1 MKKIITTI
9 ALLSVLGTLAV
20 SCQKE
25 NDSVQTPIEAE
36 SSTIYKICYSI
47 DGKSYRITLVGD
59 ETWRDFLNR
68 MLALA
73 EEGHRVSFRNENASS
88 QDALTKEVITY
99 TTNDHDDAYT
109 WADKMSNAG
118 YLVNVEYDRETGKY
132 TCTAI
137 K

>member
-1 MKKIITTI
+1 
-9 ALLSVLGTLAV
+9 
-20 SCQKE
+20 
-25 NDSVQTPIEAE
+25 
-36 SSTIYKICYSI
+36 
-47 DGKSYRITLVGD
+47 
-59 ETWRDFLNR
+59 

-109 WADKMSNAG
+109 WAEKKLNEG
-118 YLVNVEYDRETGKY
+118 YEVTVEYDRETGKY

>member
-1 MKKIITTI
+1 MKRTITTI
-9 ALLSVLGTLAV
+9 ALLAVLGTLAV

-47 DGKSYRITLVGD
+47 DGKVYRITLVGD
-59 ETWRDFLNR
+59 DTWHDFLNR

-109 WADKMSNAG
+109 WAEKKLNEG
-118 YLVNVEYDRETGKY
+118 YEVTVEYDRETGKY

>member
-25 NDSVQTPIEAE
+25 NDSFQTPIEAE

-47 DGKSYRITLVGD
+47 DGKVYRITLVGD
-59 ETWRDFLNR
+59 DTWHDFLNR

-109 WADKMSNAG
+109 WAEKMSNTG
-118 YLVNVEYDRETGKY
+118 YLVTVEYDRETGKY